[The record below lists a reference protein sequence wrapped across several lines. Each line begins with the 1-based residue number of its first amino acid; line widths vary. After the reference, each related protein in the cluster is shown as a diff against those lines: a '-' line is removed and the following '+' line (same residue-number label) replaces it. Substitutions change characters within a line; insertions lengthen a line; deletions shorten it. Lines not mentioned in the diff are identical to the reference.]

1 MESLLTVFD
10 RHVHCKFNSAL
21 VKKISL
27 FKNEFM
33 TKDSEYAEF
42 FGGPLL
48 GVHRIKWMPEDTDYW
63 IYDIA
68 MIDDVDELE
77 RETYRL
83 PEINSAFKNSSNIHN
98 LLMIYLLHKIH
109 VSNEIPQKDKINC
122 CTDVMMCL
130 NIKFLTSVVNNKFF
144 KFPISTDIAIEV
156 HRNIMLS
163 EDVSDI
169 IDYTSQEYL
178 DALAAV
184 KEEHKY
190 DPDYVINE
198 QEVQDKFLELNCAN
212 DSEDT
217 WDVSLE
223 VYNHLTKRFG
233 IKNYGSWA
241 KLLYERSLAF
251 IISSSPHYLAYT
263 KMTDDNAVVKMI
275 NDAKKRINDTIKEYA
290 DVFYTLYYSGN
301 LGLKSTSS
309 NSSDEDF
316 NISVKDVIREQ
327 ANYERYLK
335 EIITDEAS
343 FVKSKLV
350 KIVTSTMATIN
361 MPLFTS
367 ALIRLTEVYDTNTKY
382 KYLNELIKLV
392 VNYTFK
398 YIRENT
404 IDINNLVEII
414 SKLKINMIAGRSND
428 PDLVKM
434 RTLTDKFINSEFSS
448 YKGRSITSERV
459 GVLLYIVL
467 RMLSMKF
474 YKK

>member
-1 MESLLTVFD
+1 MESLVTVFD

-21 VKKISL
+21 VKKISS
-27 FKNEFM
+27 FKNNFM

-63 IYDIA
+63 IDDIA

-109 VSNEIPQKDKINC
+109 VSDDIPQKDKLGA

-144 KFPISTDIAIEV
+144 KFPISTDIAIEL
-156 HRNIMLS
+156 HQQIMLND
-163 EDVSDI
+163 DVNET
-169 IDYTSQEYL
+169 IDYTSPIYL
-178 DALAAV
+178 KALKLV
-184 KEEHKY
+184 KEAHK
-190 DPDYVINE
+190 DDADYEVDE
-198 QEVQDKFLELNCAN
+198 EEVQNKILEISCV
-212 DSEDT
+212 DEEGE
-217 WDVSLE
+217 VSLE

-241 KLLYERSLAF
+241 KLLYERSLGF
-251 IISSSPHYLAYT
+251 VSTSSPHYLAFT

-290 DVFYTLYYSGN
+290 DVFYTLYYSGS

-309 NSSDEDF
+309 NSTDEDF

-327 ANYERYLK
+327 ATYERYLK
-335 EIITDEAS
+335 EIINDEAT

-350 KIVTSTMATIN
+350 KIVASTMATIN
-361 MPLFTS
+361 MPLYT
-367 ALIRLTEVYDTNTKY
+367 AILVRLTETYDTERKY
-382 KYLNELIKLV
+382 NYLTDLVKLV

-404 IDINNLVEII
+404 IDINNLVEIV

-428 PDLVKM
+428 PDLIKM
-434 RTLTDKFINSEFSS
+434 RTLMDKFINSEFNTI
-448 YKGRSITSERV
+448 KGRSITSERV
-459 GVLLYIVL
+459 GALLYIIL